1 MNPGGLGY
9 GARKASQLD
18 KEGSEKDDS
27 GDGIAVRVRLGN
39 APGSTV
45 ARWTHTAELENVDG
59 NSDGDDELTKYPGQ
73 RPSAWAMPSLF
84 G

>member
-45 ARWTHTAELENVDG
+45 ARWTHCRTGERRRQ
-59 NSDGDDELTKYPGQ
+59 Q
-73 RPSAWAMPSLF
+73 RRRRRAD
-84 G
+84 